1 MINAFVTLRPKQVQD
16 AVLINLLPLIESSA
30 TQMPVE
36 SVPVREDRKLYYV
49 VYYTTGN
56 AGESRI
62 VEKVWFD
69 LSTEKKPVA
78 RRQTFK
84 DNGEVDADVR
94 YSGWDQVSGA
104 GISIP
109 SNIHIEFP
117 DREILL
123 TITVA
128 PASAVIN
135 GKLSDGAF
143 DLDPGNA
150 EIKTLPTKDIAST
163 P

>member
-1 MINAFVTLRPKQVQD
+1 VCVIP
-16 AVLINLLPLIESSA
+16 
-30 TQMPVE
+30 
-36 SVPVREDRKLYYV
+36 
-49 VYYTTGN
+49 
-56 AGESRI
+56 
-62 VEKVWFD
+62 
-69 LSTEKKPVA
+69 
-78 RRQTFK
+78 
-84 DNGEVDADVR
+84 
-94 YSGWDQVSGA
+94 GWDQASEA

-109 SNIHIEFP
+109 SNIQIEFP